1 MRILSL
7 RLKNINSLKDEWKID
22 FTQAPFCDNALF
34 AITGATGAGKSTL
47 LDAICLAL
55 YHKTPRLTPSPT
67 QNELMTHH
75 TAESLAEVEF
85 EVQGVG
91 YRAFWS
97 QRRAKGSADGNLQT
111 PKVELAYLS
120 DGKIITDKIR
130 DKLDLTAQITGL
142 DFSRFTKSMMLSQGE
157 FAAFLNADPNER
169 AELLEELTGTEIYG
183 QISELVFLR
192 HKESKNELDMLISL
206 LGGMQ
211 LLPDSDRQ
219 TLEEEINHL
228 LTQEKPLNQQTERL
242 LANKQWLE
250 KYIEYQNTEAKNQA
264 QVRAVQQQ
272 IKEHQSLLDK
282 LKKNEPAEKLR
293 PLHVDVQRLRNE
305 QEEIVGALKTT
316 TQALATLKHE
326 ADTTHSAFMQAEQQQ
341 HLQQQQH
348 EKIQNLINT
357 QVIPLDSRIETK
369 RHQHLQLLSQRQQLE
384 QSSIEQ
390 QKTLSQLSQKQSDLQ
405 CRHAII
411 EEYFHRHQQHQY
423 WGENLPLW
431 QRQFSQLALQYP
443 EIQATSLQIDNK
455 RKDITRL
462 NDQLKVVTLSLTESE
477 QNLNKLQVLF
487 HKTDTEHQQRLA
499 QCDLAGLKQ
508 QVNTFNQSRETQQT
522 LVLLDQRY
530 QENSKQHQSRQKQLA
545 ELNAEIKE
553 INANLLIKRQQY
565 SDKKMHLADLEK
577 LVDQEKLI
585 ARFEQERALL
595 STGIPCPLCGS
606 TEHPLVHQ
614 RSQTEKSD
622 ISQRLNLLQNELQAL
637 HDAGI
642 ELKSKASLQAELI
655 NRLQQESDTLLREQ
669 TEITSQWQQ
678 CCQSLSTTLSIDNNS
693 QLSSYLE
700 HAHRQ
705 EQHILQQINLLE
717 KSQQN
722 WLVQKEQLSKQ
733 QTAVN
738 EMQQQITLLTQN
750 IDYQT
755 QSIRQSEQSLATLQN
770 SYQTQLQQLE
780 HQLVEYLL
788 PLPKPEEYDDWLN
801 QRKTEWQQWLTYTNN
816 QKEIEQQI
824 TQLNTRLATGQ
835 TSLDNLNRQI
845 KQCDS
850 QLNEYHTELSHLKQQ
865 RYELFGKQQ
874 TEQISHQLQQEQ
886 QKLQQT
892 VNQARINWQQTNDR
906 LVALNGQLA
915 AIHQQQQE
923 KTKAIA
929 AAELR
934 FQQALQHSEFLH
946 EAEFLAA
953 LLSEEQR
960 QQISELKDQLH
971 MAESQANA
979 LLDEIKRLMQQHMAN
994 RPESISSDLSDSTQF
1009 ISEINQQLALLSQEI
1024 KSNSVRQG
1032 EIRQQLEN
1040 DRQNRQNQQSLM
1052 TRIEQHQQQVDDW
1065 AYLNNLI
1072 GSSDGAKF
1080 RRFAQGL
1087 TLDHLVYLANQQ
1099 LARLYGRYLL
1109 QRKESNALEL
1119 QVVDTWQADNIRDTR
1134 TLSGGE
1140 SFLISLA
1147 LALALSDLVSHKT
1160 SIDSLFLDEGFG
1172 TLDTET
1178 LDVAL
1183 DALDNL
1189 NASGKI
1195 IGVISHIDAMKE
1207 RIPVQIRV
1215 KKVNGLGI
1223 SQLDECFK
1231 R

>member
-22 FTQAPFCDNALF
+22 FTQVPFCDNALF

-130 DKLDLTAQITGL
+130 DKLELTTQITGL

-183 QISELVFLR
+183 QISELVFQR
-192 HKESKNELDMLISL
+192 HKESKNELDMLATL

-211 LLPDSDRQ
+211 VLPDSDRQ
-219 TLEEEINHL
+219 TLEEEVNHL
-228 LTQEKPLNQQTERL
+228 LIQENTLNQRTERL

-250 KYIEYQNTEAKNQA
+250 KYHEYQRSEAKSQS
-264 QVRAVQQQ
+264 QLLDVQQQ
-272 IKEHQSLLDK
+272 IKEHQPLLDK
-282 LKKNEPAEKLR
+282 LKKNEPAERLR
-293 PLHVDVQRLRNE
+293 PLHVDVQRLLKE
-305 QEEIVGALKTT
+305 QVEITSAFETT
-316 TQALATLKHE
+316 TQTIASLKLE
-326 ADTTHSAFMQAEQQQ
+326 VDASHSAFVQAEQQL

-357 QVIPLDSRIETK
+357 QIIPLDSRIETK
-369 RHQHLQLLSQRQQLE
+369 SHQHLQLLSQRQQQE

-390 QKTLSQLSQKQSDLQ
+390 QKKLRQLTQQQSNLQ
-405 CRHAII
+405 NQYARI
-411 EEYFHRHQQHQY
+411 EDYFLRHQQHQY

-431 QRQFSQLALQYP
+431 QQQFSQLAQQYP
-443 EIQATSLQIDNK
+443 QIETTRQQIDSKQKEIEQLNK
-455 RKDITRL
+455 
-462 NDQLKVVTLSLTESE
+462 QLKKVTSSLIENK
-477 QNLNKLQVLF
+477 QNLNELQAIF

-499 QCDLAGLKQ
+499 QYDLASLKQ
-508 QVNTFNQSRETQQT
+508 QVNTFNQSKETQQT

-530 QENSKQHQSRQKQLA
+530 QENGKQHQSRQKQLT
-545 ELNAEIKE
+545 ELNADIKE
-553 INANLLIKRQQY
+553 VNANLFIKRQQY
-565 SDKKMHLADLEK
+565 SDKKIHLADLDK
-577 LVDQEKLI
+577 LADQEKLI
-585 ARFEQERALL
+585 TRFEQERALL

-606 TEHPLVHQ
+606 TEHPLIHQ
-614 RSQTEKSD
+614 RSQTEESD
-622 ISQRLNLLQNELQAL
+622 IAQRLSLLKSELQAL

-642 ELKSKASLQAELI
+642 ELKSKVSLQTELI
-655 NRLQQESDTLLREQ
+655 TRLQHESDAILQEQ
-669 TEITSQWQQ
+669 TEIANQWQQ

-700 HAHRQ
+700 HARQQ
-705 EQHILQQINLLE
+705 EQQILQQVNLLE

-722 WLVQKEQLSKQ
+722 WLEQKEQLTKQ

-738 EMQQQITLLTQN
+738 ETQQQITLLTQN

-755 QSIRQSEQSLATLQN
+755 HNIRQLEQSLATLQN

-780 HQLVEYLL
+780 HQLIEYLL
-788 PLPKPEEYDDWLN
+788 PLPKPDEYDDWLN
-801 QRKTEWQQWLTYTNN
+801 QRKTEWQQWLTYTQN

-824 TQLNTRLATGQ
+824 TQLNTRLAACQ
-835 TSLDNLNRQI
+835 TSLDNLNMQI
-845 KQCDS
+845 KQCDT
-850 QLNEYHTELSHLKQQ
+850 QLNEYHAELNKLKQQ
-865 RYELFGKQQ
+865 RYELFGEQQ

-915 AIHQQQQE
+915 AMQQQQQE
-923 KTKAIA
+923 KAKAITT
-929 AAELR
+929 AEQR
-934 FQQALQHSEFLH
+934 FQQALQQSEFPH

-953 LLSEEQR
+953 LLPEEQR
-960 QQISELKDQLH
+960 QQISALKEQLNK
-971 MAESQANA
+971 AESQANA
-979 LLDEIKRLMQQHMAN
+979 LLDEMKRLMQQHMTN
-994 RPESISSDLSDSTQF
+994 RPKSIASDLSDSTQLVD
-1009 ISEINQQLALLSQEI
+1009 EVNQQLALLSQES
-1024 KSNSVRQG
+1024 KLNSIRQG

-1040 DRQNRQNQQSLM
+1040 DRQNRQNQQSLIA
-1052 TRIEQHQQQVDDW
+1052 RIEQHRQQVHDW

-1099 LARLYGRYLL
+1099 LTRLYGRYFL